1 MKSKLFRLLG
11 VIAVVAMIA
20 TALVAPVAAMTGV
33 TLAVGTTTISTATPY
48 VVTFTTGAT
57 QPANAAAFVLT
68 FDSGI
73 TVAAGTTAT
82 ITTGGGLGTGPYAS
96 QAITVALVNA
106 QVVTLSTV
114 GLVNGTGDA
123 GNIGAGAIIQLTLT
137 GITNPST
144 VGTYGVT
151 VKSAVETT
159 GVYSNTITTTIPTT
173 PPLPGV
179 ASVYNSAGIFM
190 NQYNSLNSA
199 LGFVIAQ
206 SLSGATIKLTAGTYG
221 IGADALTGAYPVA
234 VTITGT
240 DPSAANVIIKA
251 SAAWSL
257 TGTTVAINTLTVDA
271 SAGGLLTVGGGATT
285 SATVTGCNF
294 TGGVLTMAAA
304 GASATNTVATCTF
317 TTKNAAVGLTTG
329 VATTVTGSSFNTAAG
344 GTGIMTTA
352 GNLTASTDTFTG
364 TATTTIADY
373 GISLTGGTSTIS
385 TSTFTNLYTAL
396 TFNGAG
402 LTFNGNTVTACGNV
416 TPAASSLVV
425 TAVTGTTANFYNNT
439 ITGGLSYIISVAAN
453 ANMVNVM
460 DNTFGTN
467 AKAASSA
474 DAVNTLNVTRNYWGG
489 SANNPA
495 SVTTAPMISYANP
508 LGAALTASVFATS
521 GTSLTAAA
529 TVGVNFSNV
538 AGYTSFGAAA
548 LSADPVGPT
557 LPSNVTLIKYFD
569 VYANGTGAGS
579 TATVDFYGTTASP
592 VNSNTGLYFYNA
604 AFGTWSQVT
613 SASLNAFAGYC
624 EVVLPGTPGPS
635 WVQFSGCAFALV
647 SIPTTLGNVNPT
659 ATPLYP
665 VNGAVNV
672 PITNM
677 TFTWPA
683 VAGTGVTYQ
692 FALAQASANTSANEF
707 AILDYSDNTLTN
719 AEPSQETLQYNTVYW
734 WEVRA
739 VTLNS
744 SGAVA
749 ATGPWSI
756 QMFTTMPQPVATTS
770 TAAPTTVVTSVVI
783 TQPVTTVVSTQTSV
797 VITQT
802 TGNSTPAIPSYL
814 LWAVIAVGAVLII
827 AVIVLI
833 VRTRRIP

>member
-1 MKSKLFRLLG
+1 
-11 VIAVVAMIA
+11 
-20 TALVAPVAAMTGV
+20 
-33 TLAVGTTTISTATPY
+33 
-48 VVTFTTGAT
+48 
-57 QPANAAAFVLT
+57 
-68 FDSGI
+68 
-73 TVAAGTTAT
+73 
-82 ITTGGGLGTGPYAS
+82 
-96 QAITVALVNA
+96 
-106 QVVTLSTV
+106 
-114 GLVNGTGDA
+114 
-123 GNIGAGAIIQLTLT
+123 
-137 GITNPST
+137 
-144 VGTYGVT
+144 
-151 VKSAVETT
+151 
-159 GVYSNTITTTIPTT
+159 
-173 PPLPGV
+173 
-179 ASVYNSAGIFM
+179 
-190 NQYNSLNSA
+190 
-199 LGFVIAQ
+199 
-206 SLSGATIKLTAGTYG
+206 
-221 IGADALTGAYPVA
+221 
-234 VTITGT
+234 
-240 DPSAANVIIKA
+240 
-251 SAAWSL
+251 
-257 TGTTVAINTLTVDA
+257 
-271 SAGGLLTVGGGATT
+271 
-285 SATVTGCNF
+285 
-294 TGGVLTMAAA
+294 MAAA
-304 GASATNTVATCTF
+304 GASATNTVAICTF

-329 VATTVTGSSFNTAAG
+329 VATTVTGSTFNTAAG

-373 GISLTGGTSTIS
+373 GISLTGGTSTIA

-460 DNTFGTN
+460 GNTFGIATPPSTTATTTTTTTSANN
-467 AKAASSA
+467 AKNAFSG
-474 DAVNTLNVTRNYWGG
+474 DAVNTLNMTRNYWGG
-489 SANNPA
+489 AANNPA

-521 GTSLTAAA
+521 GTSLTSAS
-529 TVGVNFSNV
+529 TVGVNFSNM

-604 AFGTWSQVT
+604 SFGTWSQVT
-613 SASLNAFAGYC
+613 SASVNGFAGYC

-635 WVQFSGCAFALV
+635 WVQFSGVPFALV
-647 SIPTTLGNVNPT
+647 SIPTTLGGVGGT
-659 ATPLYP
+659 ATPLNP
-665 VNGAVNV
+665 LNGAVNV

-683 VAGTGVTYQ
+683 VAGAGVTYQ

-739 VTLNS
+739 VSLNA
-744 SGAVA
+744 SGAVSS
-749 ATGPWSI
+749 TGPWAI
-756 QMFTTMPQPVATTS
+756 NMFTTAPAPVTTTGTS
-770 TAAPTTVVTSVVI
+770 VTPTTIVTSVVI
-783 TQPVTTVVSTQTSV
+783 TNPVTTVVSTQTSV